1 MTERIAL
8 FIDGANLHHTAKALG
23 FEVDFKR
30 LLVEFGKHGRISRAY
45 FYTAI
50 SDAAD
55 FSSIRPLVNWL
66 DYNGYTVRT
75 KPIKEFDDGED
86 RRKFN
91 RNIGV
96 ELAVD
101 MLDIARYVDHIF
113 LFSADGD
120 LRCLAEAVQRLGAQL
135 TVFQAS
141 APNHQWRPTSL
152 GGKQTALSSSP
163 RSEPP
168 SNVRRLPPR
177 PSRRAPRGYFRVPEL
192 TRPAGHQA

>member
-23 FEVDFKR
+23 FEVNFKR
-30 LLVEFGKHGRISRAY
+30 LLVEFDKHGRISRAY

-75 KPIKEFDDGED
+75 KPIKEFDDGEG

-113 LFSADGD
+113 LFYGDGD

-135 TVFQAS
+135 TVVSSIRTKPPMAADELRRQADTFIELAAIRTAIERPPHPT
-141 APNHQWRPTSL
+141 AP
-152 GGKQTALSSSP
+152 
-163 RSEPP
+163 E
-168 SNVRRLPPR
+168 
-177 PSRRAPRGYFRVPEL
+177 
-192 TRPAGHQA
+192 